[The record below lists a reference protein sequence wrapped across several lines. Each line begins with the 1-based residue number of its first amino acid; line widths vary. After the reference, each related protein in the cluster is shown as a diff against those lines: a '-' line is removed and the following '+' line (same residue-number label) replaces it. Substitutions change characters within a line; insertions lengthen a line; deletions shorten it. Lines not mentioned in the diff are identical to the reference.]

1 MNWVPLAD
9 QLVWPRLVR
18 PRRPILYLD
27 LNHFIG
33 MARAIAADPKT
44 PAGYGELFE
53 AARAAVEEER
63 IIIPLSGEHLFEV
76 SAIKDPRQRS
86 DLADVMEVLS
96 GFQYLL
102 GRPEIAHLEIEA
114 GIEAILEEQ
123 PHLPPV
129 SLIGPSFGWAFG
141 WRGGMRIVDA
151 DGNDASGAARK
162 EMGAVHYDEVMRYVN
177 YTVECGILA
186 GPSDEEVVSLRADHG
201 FAPEVAQESQKSR
214 LEFELDLS
222 QRLADDPKW
231 RRGRLRD
238 VVSAREVSHEWMDA
252 INRVIEDRVRAGR
265 AVLNLDD
272 VGRARQFMSAMPH
285 TQVAI
290 SIKTRY
296 HRNPAHCWTVNDLHD
311 IDALS
316 VAYAYC
322 DVVFTD
328 KAARAA
334 LADSTD
340 LRRAFK
346 TILPR
351 TPDELTSWIEQQ
363 PRLISGQ
370 EISSSFG
377 GNGLEG
383 I

>member
-9 QLVWPRLVR
+9 RLVWPRLVR
-18 PRRPILYLD
+18 PRRPLVYLD
-27 LNHFIG
+27 LNHFIC

-53 AARAAVEEER
+53 AARAAIEEER
-63 IIIPLSGEHLFEV
+63 IIIPLSGEHLFEMA
-76 SAIKDPRQRS
+76 AIKDPKQRN

-129 SLIGPSFGWAFG
+129 SLIGPSFGWVFG
-141 WRGGMRIVDA
+141 RRGGMKIVDA
-151 DGNDASGAARK
+151 DGNDTSGAARK
-162 EMGAVHYDEVMRYVN
+162 EMGAERYDEVMRHVN
-177 YTVECGILA
+177 YTVERRILA
-186 GPSDEEVVSLRADHG
+186 GPSDEEAASLRADYG
-201 FAPEVAQESQKSR
+201 FAPEDAQEIHKSR
-214 LEFELDLS
+214 LDYELDLS

-231 RRGRLRD
+231 RRERLRD
-238 VVSAREVSHEWMDA
+238 VVSAREVAHEWMDA
-252 INRVIEDRVRAGR
+252 INRVIEDRIRAGR
-265 AVLNLDD
+265 AVLDLDD
-272 VGRARQFMSAMPH
+272 GARARQFMAAMPH

-296 HRNPAHCWTVNDLHD
+296 HRNPDHRWTVNDIHD

-328 KAARAA
+328 KAAWAA
-334 LADSTD
+334 LTDSTD

-346 TILPR
+346 TMKPR
-351 TPDELTSWIEQQ
+351 TPDELTRWIEQQ
-363 PRLISGQ
+363 PRLITGD
-370 EISSSFG
+370 
-377 GNGLEG
+377 LLVPHPPVR
-383 I
+383 